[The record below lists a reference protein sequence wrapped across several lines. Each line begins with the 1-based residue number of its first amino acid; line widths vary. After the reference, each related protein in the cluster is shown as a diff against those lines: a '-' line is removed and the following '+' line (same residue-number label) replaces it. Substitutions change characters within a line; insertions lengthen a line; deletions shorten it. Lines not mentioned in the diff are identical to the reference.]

1 MKKQQLIGEFAEYC
15 RNNPVLSA
23 ILLEIDQGFNCYL
36 EREKRKIRRRMMCEL
51 QRVFCGVQW
60 GVLRGAVGCPA
71 ACIGGC
77 LAGCILVVNSVEV
90 GAVVA
95 LQLLW

>member
-1 MKKQQLIGEFAEYC
+1 
-15 RNNPVLSA
+15 
-23 ILLEIDQGFNCYL
+23 
-36 EREKRKIRRRMMCEL
+36 MCEL

-90 GAVVA
+90 GVVVV